1 MRLVFDTKAIADFES
16 IRQFISHENPRAAD
30 TVLEHLLAAALKL
43 VAFPGMGREGEEAG
57 TREFVV
63 RGLPYLMIYKVDT
76 RLDELVI
83 VAVHH
88 TSRSRR
94 PKLA

>member
-1 MRLVFDTKAIADFES
+1 MRLVFDTKAIADFEN
-16 IRQFISHENPRAAD
+16 IRQWISLEHPRAAE
-30 TVLEHLLAAALKL
+30 VGLEHIRAASLKL

-63 RGLPYLMIYKVDT
+63 RGLSYLIIYKVNT
-76 RLDELVI
+76 QLDELVI

-94 PKLA
+94 PISE